1 MAQPSVIQEAAAS
14 DDDLVKCFCSSKIW
28 VYPAEIVLALEAL
41 AVLSLSAP
49 EAELHE
55 TSRRIPSIYPHTLW

>member
-14 DDDLVKCFCSSKIW
+14 DDDLVKCFCSSKSW

-41 AVLSLSAP
+41 AAVAV
-49 EAELHE
+49 A
-55 TSRRIPSIYPHTLW
+55 